1 MKKQWLISLIL
12 LVLILVIAGCSQD
25 ESKDQSNE
33 NMVQAKKEILEGKT
47 IKEFSITAKKENW
60 ELKSGKSI
68 ETWTYNG
75 SVPGQEIR
83 VKEGEG
89 VKVTIKNE
97 LPKPVSIHWH
107 GVPLSNTQD
116 GIPGVTQDAIET
128 GKEYTYQFVADTP
141 GTYWYHSHQDSV
153 NQVDKGLYGVFIV
166 ESKDD
171 EQYDRDYSLVLDE
184 WESNPKQESEEMDG
198 MDHSNMDMSESDT
211 EDMEGMDHSNM
222 DMGDKKD
229 KDSKSSDNG
238 SMEGMDH
245 DMSSYDIY
253 TINGKSYDKSK
264 PLIAKKGEKVK
275 LRFVNAGY
283 MAHKIHIPLIFKV
296 TNVDGQPV
304 NQPIEQENKLL
315 EVAPGER
322 YDIEFIA
329 TGENITIDCHGEMD
343 ASKDMRV
350 NIQAEEE
357 VVQTVAH
364 KKDAGMVK
372 PDEFGKGSKGDFSLN
387 DSFEIEYK
395 MDLAT
400 DMDSGEMKYTI
411 NGNVYPKT
419 ENIKVDKGDK
429 VKVTLTNKS
438 MDKSDHPMHL
448 HGHFFQVLSKN
459 GKPLEGA
466 PLMKDTLNVKPGE
479 TYEVAFIADNPGNW
493 MFHCHDLHHA
503 SAGMMTMV
511 KYNNFKPFY
520 KDEGK
525 VNNISE

>member
-1 MKKQWLISLIL
+1 MKKQWLISLML
-12 LVLILVIAGCSQD
+12 LVLILVITGCSQ
-25 ESKDQSNE
+25 EGSKDQSNE
-33 NMVQAKKEILEGKT
+33 NKVQAKEEILEGKT

-60 ELKSGKSI
+60 ELKSGKTI
-68 ETWTYNG
+68 EAWTYNG

-198 MDHSNMDMSESDT
+198 MDHSNMDMNESDT

-222 DMGDKKD
+222 DMGDKKN

-238 SMEGMDH
+238 SMNGMDH

-283 MAHKIHIPLIFKV
+283 MSHKIHIPLNFKV

-304 NQPIEQENKLL
+304 NQPIEQENKVL

-329 TGENITIDCHGEMD
+329 TGETVTIDCHGEMD
-343 ASKDMRV
+343 ASKDMRI

-357 VVQTVAH
+357 AVQPVAH

-372 PDEFGKGSKGDFSLN
+372 PDEFGKEIKGNFSLN
-387 DSFEIEYK
+387 DSFDLEYK

-411 NGNVYPKT
+411 NGNTYPKT

-459 GKPLEGA
+459 GKPVEGA

-479 TYEVAFIADNPGNW
+479 TYEVAFVADNPGNW